1 MITQQTQIKI
11 NLPLALKE
19 FLESKA
25 NRFGMPLAGYV
36 KHLIL
41 KDVEEMDY
49 PTFQA
54 SKQTERA
61 YKQAL
66 KDQKAGKL
74 VRVDDVEKFF
84 KEL

>member
-1 MITQQTQIKI
+1 MITQQSQIKI

-19 FLESKA
+19 FLESRA
-25 NRFGMPLAGYV
+25 GRFGMPLAGYI

-54 SKQTERA
+54 SKQTELA
-61 YKQAL
+61 FKQAI
-66 KDQKAGKL
+66 KDQKTGKL